1 MAASLALVQPLPVR
15 GAVWFLQQVAGFEA
29 CSDDALG
36 ALCALFEVR
45 RVRRGAVLWRMG
57 DAAREVMI
65 VRSGVVWQHRAEGEA
80 ELSLGYV
87 GRGGVLGLRHGGIH
101 RDVAVAH
108 EDTTLL
114 VVPRAAFDRWL
125 ASYPQGVDAVICAL
139 DGDRERTERRLA
151 LICLHSARARLAGLL
166 LDLADRF
173 GVRDSEGVIVDL
185 RLTHRE
191 LAALIGATRE
201 TVSVAI
207 VELRDAGLVR
217 TDARRAVLLNVDA
230 LREIAT
236 T

>member
-1 MAASLALVQPLPVR
+1 
-15 GAVWFLQQVAGFEA
+15 
-29 CSDDALG
+29 
-36 ALCALFEVR
+36 
-45 RVRRGAVLWRMG
+45 
-57 DAAREVMI
+57 
-65 VRSGVVWQHRAEGEA
+65 
-80 ELSLGYV
+80 
-87 GRGGVLGLRHGGIH
+87 
-101 RDVAVAH
+101 
-108 EDTTLL
+108 
-114 VVPRAAFDRWL
+114 
-125 ASYPQGVDAVICAL
+125 
-139 DGDRERTERRLA
+139 